1 MQRKQFRSVF
11 ISDAHLGSRGCKAE
25 VLAAFLK
32 SIDTRTLYLVGDIVD
47 FWRLESRSY
56 WPAAHNEVVRH
67 ILKLVKRGT
76 RVVFVPGN
84 HDEAVRSYVGMNFGG
99 IEIQMQDVHRCLDG
113 RRLLITHGD
122 QYDLVVRHSRLLSKI
137 GSSAYEVLL
146 RLNNSYN
153 HYRRWRGKPYWSLA
167 QYMKSRVKKACTF
180 ISNFEDTLIREAKQ
194 KQLDGVVCG
203 HIHHPAHVDEDGF
216 TYLNCGDWIEHCTAV
231 VESETGHLSLLQ
243 ATDLAPKIM
252 QESLDEKPLSK
263 GRSPMPFPWPLPEP
277 AAEVMVGSESMTTT
291 AN

>member
-1 MQRKQFRSVF
+1 MQRNQFRSVF

-122 QYDLVVRHSRLLSKI
+122 QYDLVVRHSRLISKI

-243 ATDLAPKIM
+243 ATDLAPKIV

>member
-1 MQRKQFRSVF
+1 MKRNQFRTVF

-25 VLAAFLK
+25 VLSAFLK
-32 SIDTRTLYLVGDIVD
+32 SFDTRTLYLVGDIVD

-243 ATDLAPKIM
+243 ATDLAPKIV

>member
-1 MQRKQFRSVF
+1 MQRNQFRSVF

>member
-1 MQRKQFRSVF
+1 MQRNQFRSVF

-99 IEIQMQDVHRCLDG
+99 IEIQMLDVHRCLDG

-243 ATDLAPKIM
+243 ATDLAPKIV